1 MEGAARLLAEHR
13 PGVSLPD
20 PTTTNEGGMTMG
32 VPPEHMAALQGG
44 PPDTAAPRGG
54 PPDPTAGRVD
64 VPANAAIT
72 SRDEG
77 SDLDHIRTAIL
88 ALQAYA
94 EGIHDDVELAAVH
107 KCITALQNILAGHSK
122 NKDAAMGTT
131 PAMKHI
137 RRTSRG
143 AGY

>member
-1 MEGAARLLAEHR
+1 MA
-13 PGVSLPD
+13 
-20 PTTTNEGGMTMG
+20 M
-32 VPPEHMAALQGG
+32 PPELVAALQGAGPPSG
-44 PPDTAAPRGG
+44 PPDTT
-54 PPDPTAGRVD
+54 DPTAGRVD
-64 VPANAAIT
+64 VPANASIT

-77 SDLDHIRTAIL
+77 SDLDHIRTAIM

-94 EGIHDDVELAAVH
+94 EGSHDDQELAAVH

-122 NKDAAMGTT
+122 NRDAAMGVT
-131 PAMKHI
+131 PALKHV

>member
-1 MEGAARLLAEHR
+1 
-13 PGVSLPD
+13 
-20 PTTTNEGGMTMG
+20 
-32 VPPEHMAALQGG
+32 
-44 PPDTAAPRGG
+44 
-54 PPDPTAGRVD
+54 

-107 KCITALQNILAGHSK
+107 KCITALQNILAGHAK

-131 PAMKHI
+131 P
-137 RRTSRG
+137 R
-143 AGY
+143 